1 MVYKIGNRKEDING
15 KRIRK
20 IANGQKGDVYRYR
33 DEAIK
38 LFNPDE
44 EPPMTQEVA
53 EYLTKIQTSRIL
65 LPRKLVFY
73 EDAFRGYTLRLVQKK
88 GNSKKLIGLPG
99 DYLID
104 NIETIEGDIRKLS
117 DRSVL
122 LNGITPD
129 NVLFNG
135 RLYLT
140 DPAHYKLLELCTTAD
155 LERLNKYQFH
165 VLFTELITEEL
176 KKCNYPPAVA
186 SYMRELLRMKD
197 VDQPTSDYLKEIVD
211 SEDTIK
217 QIVKKF

>member
-1 MVYKIGNRKEDING
+1 MIYKIGNRKEDLNG

-20 IANGQKGDVYRYR
+20 IATGEKGDVYKYKG
-33 DEAIK
+33 EAIK

-44 EPPMTQEVA
+44 ELPMTQDVA

-73 EDAFRGYTLRLVQKK
+73 QDAFRGYTLRLVQKK
-88 GNSKKLIGLPG
+88 GNSRKLITLPG
-99 DYLID
+99 EALVE
-104 NIETIEGDIRKLS
+104 NIETIENDIRTLS
-117 DRSVL
+117 DKKVL

-140 DPAHYKLLELCTTAD
+140 DPAHYKLLELFGTED

-165 VLFTELITEEL
+165 VLFTELISQEIR
-176 KKCNYPPAVA
+176 KCSNSPAVA
-186 SYMRELLRMKD
+186 AYMRDLLRIKD
-197 VDQPTSDYLKEIVD
+197 VDQPTSEYLKEIVD
-211 SEDTIK
+211 PEDTIK

>member
-1 MVYKIGNRKEDING
+1 MIYKIGNRKEDLDG
-15 KRIRK
+15 KRIRR
-20 IANGQKGDVYRYR
+20 IATGSKGDVYRYR

-44 EPPMTQEVA
+44 ELPMTEEVA

-73 EDAFRGYTLRLVQKK
+73 QDAFQGYTLRLVQKK
-88 GNSKKLIGLPG
+88 GNSRKLIALPG
-99 DYLID
+99 EDLIL
-104 NIETIEGDIRKLS
+104 NSEIIEKDIRTLS
-117 DRSVL
+117 DKKVL

-140 DPAHYKLLELCTTAD
+140 DPAHYKLLELYGTED

-165 VLFTELITEEL
+165 VLFTELIAEEL
-176 KKCNYPPAVA
+176 KKCNYPQSVVT
-186 SYMRELLRMKD
+186 YMRDLLRVKD
-197 VDQPTSDYLKEIVD
+197 VDQPTSEFLKEIID
-211 SEDTIK
+211 PKDTIK
-217 QIVKKF
+217 QMVKKF

>member
-1 MVYKIGNRKEDING
+1 MIYKIGNRKENLNG

-20 IANGQKGDVYRYR
+20 IASGEKGDVYKYKG
-33 DEAIK
+33 EAIK

-44 EPPMTQEVA
+44 QPPMTEEVA

-73 EDAFRGYTLRLVQKK
+73 QDAFRGYTLRLVQKK
-88 GNSKKLIGLPG
+88 GNSRKLIALPG
-99 DYLID
+99 EDLVE
-104 NIETIEGDIRKLS
+104 NIETIERDIRTLS
-117 DRSVL
+117 DRKVL

-140 DPAHYKLLELCTTAD
+140 DPAHYKLLELYGTED

-165 VLFTELITEEL
+165 VLFTELITAEL
-176 KKCNYPPAVA
+176 KKCNYSPAVA
-186 SYMRELLRMKD
+186 AYFRDLLRMKD
-197 VDQPTSDYLKEIVD
+197 VDQLTSDYLKEIINPED
-211 SEDTIK
+211 SIK

>member
-1 MVYKIGNRKEDING
+1 MIYKIGNRKENLNG

-20 IANGQKGDVYRYR
+20 IASGEKGDVYKYKG
-33 DEAIK
+33 EAIK

-44 EPPMTQEVA
+44 QPPMTEEVA

-73 EDAFRGYTLRLVQKK
+73 QDAFRGYTLRLVQKK
-88 GNSKKLIGLPG
+88 GNSRKLIALPG
-99 DYLID
+99 EDLVE
-104 NIETIEGDIRKLS
+104 NIETIERDIRTLS
-117 DRSVL
+117 DRKVL

-140 DPAHYKLLELCTTAD
+140 DPAHYKLLELYGTED

-165 VLFTELITEEL
+165 VLFTELITAEL
-176 KKCNYPPAVA
+176 KKCNHSPAVA
-186 SYMRELLRMKD
+186 AYFRDLLRMKD
-197 VDQPTSDYLKEIVD
+197 VDQLTSDYLKEIINPED
-211 SEDTIK
+211 SIK

>member
-1 MVYKIGNRKEDING
+1 MIYKIGSRKEDLDG
-15 KRIRK
+15 KRIRR
-20 IANGQKGDVYRYR
+20 IATGSKGDVYRYR

-44 EPPMTQEVA
+44 ELPMTEEVA

-73 EDAFRGYTLRLVQKK
+73 QDAFRGYTLRLVQKK
-88 GNSKKLIGLPG
+88 GNSRKLIALPG
-99 DYLID
+99 EDLIL
-104 NIETIEGDIRKLS
+104 NSEIIEKDIRTLS
-117 DRSVL
+117 DKKVL

-140 DPAHYKLLELCTTAD
+140 DPAHYKLLELYGTED

-165 VLFTELITEEL
+165 VLITELIAEEL
-176 KKCNYPPAVA
+176 KKCHYPQPVVT
-186 SYMRELLRMKD
+186 YMRDLLRVKD
-197 VDQPTSDYLKEIVD
+197 VDQPTSEFLKEIID
-211 SEDTIK
+211 PKDTIK
-217 QIVKKF
+217 QMVKKF

>member
-1 MVYKIGNRKEDING
+1 MIYKIGSRKEDLDG
-15 KRIRK
+15 KRIRR
-20 IANGQKGDVYRYR
+20 IATGSKGDVYRYR

-44 EPPMTQEVA
+44 ELPMTEEVA

-73 EDAFRGYTLRLVQKK
+73 QDAFRGYTLRLVQKK
-88 GNSKKLIGLPG
+88 GNSRKLIALPG
-99 DYLID
+99 EDLIL
-104 NIETIEGDIRKLS
+104 NSEIIEKDIRTLS
-117 DRSVL
+117 DKKVL

-140 DPAHYKLLELCTTAD
+140 DPAHYKLLELYGTED

-165 VLFTELITEEL
+165 VLFTELIAEEL
-176 KKCNYPPAVA
+176 KKCNYPQSVVT
-186 SYMRELLRMKD
+186 YMRDLLRVKD
-197 VDQPTSDYLKEIVD
+197 VDQPTSEFLKEIID
-211 SEDTIK
+211 PKDTIK
-217 QIVKKF
+217 QMVKKF

>member
-1 MVYKIGNRKEDING
+1 MIYKIGNRKEDLNG

-20 IANGQKGDVYRYR
+20 IATGEKGDVYKYKG
-33 DEAIK
+33 EAIK

-44 EPPMTQEVA
+44 QPPMTEEVA

-73 EDAFRGYTLRLVQKK
+73 QDAFRGYTLRLVQKK
-88 GNSKKLIGLPG
+88 GNRKLITLPG
-99 DYLID
+99 EELVE
-104 NIETIEGDIRKLS
+104 NVETIERDIRTLS
-117 DRSVL
+117 DKKVL

-140 DPAHYKLLELCTTAD
+140 DPAHYKLLELYGTED

-165 VLFTELITEEL
+165 VLFTELISAEL
-176 KKCNYPPAVA
+176 KKSNYSPAVS
-186 SYMRELLRMKD
+186 SYIRDLLRMKD
-197 VDQPTSDYLKEIVD
+197 VDQLTSEYLKEIID
-211 SEDTIK
+211 PEDTIK

>member
-1 MVYKIGNRKEDING
+1 MIYKIGNRKEDLNG

-20 IANGQKGDVYRYR
+20 IATGEKGDVYKYKG
-33 DEAIK
+33 EAIK

-44 EPPMTQEVA
+44 QPPMTEEVA

-73 EDAFRGYTLRLVQKK
+73 QDAFRGYTLRLVQKK
-88 GNSKKLIGLPG
+88 GNSRKLITLPG
-99 DYLID
+99 EELVE
-104 NIETIEGDIRKLS
+104 NVETIERDIRTLS
-117 DRSVL
+117 DKKVL

-140 DPAHYKLLELCTTAD
+140 DPAHYKLLELLTTTD
-155 LERLNKYQFH
+155 LEKLNRYQFH
-165 VLFTELITEEL
+165 VLFTELISAEL

-186 SYMRELLRMKD
+186 AYMRDLLKTKD
-197 VDQPTSDYLKEIVD
+197 VEQLTSEYLREIVEP
-211 SEDTIK
+211 EDTIK

>member
-1 MVYKIGNRKEDING
+1 MIYKIGNRKENLDG

-20 IANGQKGDVYRYR
+20 IASGSKGDVYQYKG
-33 DEAIK
+33 EAIK

-44 EPPMTQEVA
+44 ELPMTEEVA
-53 EYLTKIQTSRIL
+53 SYLTGIQTSRIL

-73 EDAFRGYTLRLVQKK
+73 QDAFRGYTLRLVQKK
-88 GNSKKLIGLPG
+88 GNSKKLIALPG
-99 DYLID
+99 ENLVT
-104 NIETIEGDIRKLS
+104 NAEMIEQDIRTLS
-117 DRSVL
+117 DKKVL

-140 DPAHYKLLELCTTAD
+140 DPAHYKLLELYTTTD

-165 VLFTELITEEL
+165 VLFTALIAQELT
-176 KKCNYPPAVA
+176 KCNFDSAVV
-186 SYMRELLRMKD
+186 SYMRDLLKMKD
-197 VDQPTSDYLKEIVD
+197 VDQPTSEFLKEIV
-211 SEDTIK
+211 EPKDTIK

>member
-1 MVYKIGNRKEDING
+1 MIYKIGSRKEDLDG
-15 KRIRK
+15 KRIRR
-20 IANGQKGDVYRYR
+20 IATGSKGDVYRYR

-44 EPPMTQEVA
+44 ELPMTEEVA

-73 EDAFRGYTLRLVQKK
+73 QDAFRGYTLRLVQKK
-88 GNSKKLIGLPG
+88 GNSRKLIALPG
-99 DYLID
+99 EDLIL
-104 NIETIEGDIRKLS
+104 NSEIIEKYIRTLS
-117 DRSVL
+117 DKKVL

-140 DPAHYKLLELCTTAD
+140 DPAHYKLLELYGTED

-165 VLFTELITEEL
+165 VLFTELIAEEL
-176 KKCNYPPAVA
+176 KKCNYPQSVVT
-186 SYMRELLRMKD
+186 YMRDLLRVKD
-197 VDQPTSDYLKEIVD
+197 VDQPTSEFLKEIVD
-211 SEDTIK
+211 PKDTIK
-217 QIVKKF
+217 QMVKKF

>member
-1 MVYKIGNRKEDING
+1 MIYKIGNRKENLDG

-20 IANGQKGDVYRYR
+20 IASGEKGNVYKYKG
-33 DEAIK
+33 EAIK

-44 EPPMTQEVA
+44 QPPMTEEVA

-73 EDAFRGYTLRLVQKK
+73 QDAFRGYTLRLVQKK
-88 GNSKKLIGLPG
+88 GNSRKLIALPG
-99 DYLID
+99 EDLVE
-104 NIETIEGDIRKLS
+104 NVETIERDIRTLS
-117 DRSVL
+117 DRKVL

-140 DPAHYKLLELCTTAD
+140 DLAHYKLLELYTTTD

-165 VLFTELITEEL
+165 VLFTELIAQEL
-176 KKCNYPPAVA
+176 TKCNFDSAVV
-186 SYMRELLRMKD
+186 SYMRDLLKMKD
-197 VDQPTSDYLKEIVD
+197 VDQPTSEFLKEIV
-211 SEDTIK
+211 EPKDTIK

>member
-1 MVYKIGNRKEDING
+1 MIYKIGNRKEDLNG

-20 IANGQKGDVYRYR
+20 IATGEKGDVYKYKG
-33 DEAIK
+33 EAIK

-44 EPPMTQEVA
+44 QPPMTEDVA

-73 EDAFRGYTLRLVQKK
+73 QDAFRGYTLRLVQKK
-88 GNSKKLIGLPG
+88 GNSRKLIALPG
-99 DYLID
+99 ENLVE
-104 NIETIEGDIRKLS
+104 NVETIESDIRTLS
-117 DRSVL
+117 DKKVL

-140 DPAHYKLLELCTTAD
+140 DPAHYKLLELYGTED
-155 LERLNKYQFH
+155 LERLNRYQFH
-165 VLFTELITEEL
+165 VLFTELITAEL
-176 KKCNYPPAVA
+176 KKCNYSPAVA
-186 SYMRELLRMKD
+186 SYFRDLLRMKD
-197 VDQPTSDYLKEIVD
+197 VDQLTSDYLKEIIDPED
-211 SEDTIK
+211 SIK